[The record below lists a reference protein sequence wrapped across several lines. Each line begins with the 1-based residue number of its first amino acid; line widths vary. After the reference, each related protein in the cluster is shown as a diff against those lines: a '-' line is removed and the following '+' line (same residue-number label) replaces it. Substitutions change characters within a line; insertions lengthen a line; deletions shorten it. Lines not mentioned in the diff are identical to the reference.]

1 MSGTPENPGIMPR
14 AISLMYE
21 IIRSQEPKCQ
31 STVDVNML
39 EIYNDKLLDLLDE
52 NLLED
57 SAKLQIKKDTRVL
70 RYQFDNDNDREVSMF
85 KTQLVFEF
93 QMLRKRFNVLIR
105 ESRIDTWQQQ
115 TSMSTHLDLILS
127 SLSPFL

>member
-21 IIRSQEPKCQ
+21 IIKRQEPKCQ
-31 STVDVNML
+31 STVDVNMM

-57 SAKLQIKKDTRVL
+57 SAKLQIKKDARVL
-70 RYQFDNDNDREVSMF
+70 CYHFDNDNDREVSMF
-85 KTQLVFEF
+85 KMQLAFEF
-93 QMLRKRFNVLIR
+93 QMQRKHFNVSIR
-105 ESRIDTWQQQ
+105 E
-115 TSMSTHLDLILS
+115 
-127 SLSPFL
+127 